1 MEPSRPPRTPADSDE
16 SMQAYL
22 QRVNLQNLDLRHID
36 LEADAPPARGMLPRG
51 MALAAAVVALVWLPT
66 THYYAFDPTAAWLFF
81 ALLCTT
87 GWLGAGF
94 VQKLLPAWRTQLGGA
109 LSFITGHMP
118 QVGGFSL
125 PSRVW
130 RGLVLAVV
138 LLSGSTVLF
147 YLPRDAQWQGSGYS
161 SSWFVA
167 VGLALLT
174 GILGGRWLMMQ
185 AEAARD
191 RSVLKPAEPFVAPT
205 WLRWVTLGLL
215 VAGGLFATFGHHLL
229 GAENS
234 NGNFSMAG
242 TGFAVGLF
250 GAIWMARRFDELEK
264 HWLKQGPRPPRQP

>member
-1 MEPSRPPRTPADSDE
+1 MK
-16 SMQAYL
+16 AYL

-36 LEADAPPARGMLPRG
+36 LEADAPRAHGLVPRAV
-51 MALAAAVVALVWLPT
+51 ALAAAVVGLLWLPT

-94 VQKLLPAWRTQLGGA
+94 VPKLLPIWRNQVGGPLGW
-109 LSFITGHMP
+109 ITG
-118 QVGGFSL
+118 QLLRLGGFSL

-138 LLSGSTVLF
+138 LLSGGTVLF
-147 YLPRDAQWQGSGYS
+147 YLPRDAQWQGTGYS
-161 SSWFVA
+161 GSWFVA

-191 RSVLKPAEPFVAPT
+191 RSVLKPVQPFVAPT
-205 WLRWVTLGLL
+205 WLRWVTLTVL
-215 VAGGLFATFGHHLL
+215 VGGGLFALFGHLLL

-234 NGNFSMAG
+234 TGNFSMAAA
-242 TGFAVGLF
+242 GFAVGLF
-250 GAIWMARRFDELEK
+250 GAIWLARRFDELEK
-264 HWLKQGPRPPRQP
+264 HWLKQGPRPPQQP